1 MSWAGGNTSA
11 RTIPGFLMAATQ
23 VPAKSSS
30 LVLTTARMLNRE
42 HIHLAGKGIFFI
54 KVQKRGASP
63 SFSSKR

>member
-11 RTIPGFLMAATQ
+11 RTIPGFLTAAI
-23 VPAKSSS
+23 PAKSSS
-30 LVLTTARMLNRE
+30 LVLKTARMLNRE